1 MGHLNS
7 RSAFSLIEILISI
20 TLLSFLTIGIMSL
33 ITTAG
38 NKYMMLTKLYKAKS
52 KPLDVFALFDWDF
65 SQIYSP
71 LYIEFWLDTGKTYS
85 SGKDEKKS
93 SSLIENKVQMTLLQD
108 SKNLR
113 SNLKNFIR
121 RTISGYIVPNIF
133 GVENSKII
141 FFTES
146 HRPRGLKDKQSFF
159 QWVYYECKENKII
172 RKTIVDNVYTQNS
185 LDFENTKEQILLEG
199 IEKCEISFWH
209 IREKKFLKAENLVPP
224 NAFVLRAI
232 KLSLMYENNLY
243 EKIFMPIWDKLAEE
257 QEKNL

>member
-1 MGHLNS
+1 MGLLNS

-20 TLLSFLTIGIMSL
+20 TLLSILTVGITSL
-33 ITTAG
+33 IATAG
-38 NKYMMLTKLYKAKS
+38 NKYTMLTKLYKAKS

-71 LYIEFWLDTGKTYS
+71 LYIEEWLDRGKAFS
-85 SGKDEKKS
+85 STKSEKKS
-93 SSLIENKVQMTLLQD
+93 SSLIENKVQMTLLQE
-108 SKNLR
+108 SKDLR

-121 RTISGYIVPNIF
+121 RTLSGYLVPNIF
-133 GVENSKII
+133 GIENSKII

-185 LDFENTKEQILLEG
+185 LDFENVKEQVLLDGLEQ
-199 IEKCEISFWH
+199 CEIFFWH
-209 IREKKFLKAENLVPP
+209 VGEKKFLKAENLVPP
-224 NAFVLRAI
+224 NAFVLRAV
-232 KLSLMYENNLY
+232 KLSLKYENTIY
-243 EKIFMPIWDKLAEE
+243 EKIFMPIWERISEE
-257 QEKNL
+257 KEKNL